1 LASIADWD
9 ERYRA
14 QPGLDRA
21 PEPLLVATAGELPP
35 GRALDL
41 ACGAGRHALYL
52 ARLGWRV
59 TAVDGS
65 RVAVAELRREAGRL
79 GLDIDARVA
88 DLEAGEF
95 VIEPGAYDLICDFFY
110 LERALF
116 PRIRAGV
123 KPGGLFVATLHRF
136 DGTPGPYLLQSG
148 ELREEFAG
156 WKILYYS
163 ERPAEGGHRRST
175 AAIAARRA

>member
-1 LASIADWD
+1 MATISDWD

-14 QPGLDRA
+14 QPGVDRP
-21 PEPLLVATAGELPP
+21 PEPLLVTTAGELAP

-65 RVAVAELRREAGRL
+65 GVAIAALGREAARL
-79 GLDIDARVA
+79 GLDIDARAA

-95 VIEPGAYDLICDFFY
+95 VIEPGAYELICDFFY
-110 LERALF
+110 LDRRLF
-116 PRIRAGV
+116 PQIRAGV
-123 KPGGLFVATLHRF
+123 KLGGLFVGALHRF
-136 DGTPGPYLLQSG
+136 DGTPGRYLLESG

-163 ERPAEGGHRRST
+163 ERPAEGGHRRAT
-175 AAIAARRA
+175 AAIVARRA